1 MGLNK
6 FTSGKNTDF
15 SDELN
20 ENFDIS
26 ANTESLNRPLFQ
38 SNAALHLFDS
48 SLEASTSAD
57 YETKTIPLDT
67 DQEYF
72 IGVDAFETTNTITS
86 EGSNVEGLTFGSI
99 RLQHA
104 LSTGGGGGA
113 TSDFQF
119 DDGTN
124 TVTIQ
129 AINSSDDSTNKN
141 RQGVFLHDPQNYFV
155 YSGTEEFSEFSFG
168 NDISEEQEREFSVEK
183 DISSLGSTYTIEE
196 VSSGD
201 DTASFTIDIKE
212 FLASSPTIQREY
224 SVDEGST
231 WQPLGAQGQVI
242 RGESSVKIRVNATN
256 TLEVNNTI
264 IKPIA

>member
-1 MGLNK
+1 MTLNN
-6 FTSGKNTDF
+6 FTSGANTDF

-38 SNAALHLFDS
+38 SNAALHLFDG

-57 YETKTIPLDT
+57 YETKDIPLDT
-67 DQEYF
+67 DREYF
-72 IGVDAFETTNTITS
+72 IGVDAFETTNTITT
-86 EGSNVEGLTFGSI
+86 EGTNVEGLTFGSI
-99 RLQHA
+99 RLQHN
-104 LSTGGGGGA
+104 LSTGGGGNA

-129 AINSSDDSTNKN
+129 TINSGDDGISKN
-141 RQGVFLHDPQNYFV
+141 RRGVFLHDPQNYFV
-155 YSGTEEFSEFSFG
+155 YSGTEEFDLTDFAADEQLH
-168 NDISEEQEREFSVEK
+168 QEREFSVEK
-183 DISSLGSTYTIEE
+183 DLSSLGSAYTIEE

-201 DTASFTIDIKE
+201 DTAFFTIDIKE
-212 FLASSPTIQREY
+212 FITSSPTIQREY
-224 SVDEGST
+224 SVDGGST
-231 WQPLGAQGQVI
+231 WQTRSPQGQVI
-242 RGESSVKIRVNATN
+242 SGESSVKIRVNATN